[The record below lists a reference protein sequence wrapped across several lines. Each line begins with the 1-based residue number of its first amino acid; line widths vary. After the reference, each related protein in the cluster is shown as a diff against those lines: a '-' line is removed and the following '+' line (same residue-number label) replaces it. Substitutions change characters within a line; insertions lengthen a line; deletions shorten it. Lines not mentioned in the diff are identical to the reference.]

1 MDGLGASS
9 ADFLDSLTRARADFF
24 FTPAGIG
31 LSILRTQI
39 IPDLATCNAEFREGG
54 CSNSNGQVLNGELGT
69 AQLAV
74 ARGAI
79 VFGTP
84 WSPPGAHKSNGS
96 FKNGGYL
103 LSSHYSDLANEI
115 TTYVPLIAK
124 HGGGPYP
131 GRVQEETDLYT
142 RLGGCT
148 YTA

>member
-96 FKNGGYL
+96 FKNGGFFFISPYF
-103 LSSHYSDLANEI
+103 HWANELPTHSPI
-115 TTYVPLIAK
+115 IAHTPRPLYPLRLPKTPNFTTHSRARP
-124 HGGGPYP
+124 
-131 GRVQEETDLYT
+131 
-142 RLGGCT
+142 
-148 YTA
+148 